1 MSKRIQLRRGTA
13 SENSSFTGAVGEVT
27 VDTTNKT
34 LRVHDGTTSGGT
46 TLATVN
52 QLPAVATTSYVGV
65 IRIATQTEVNAGT
78 DSTKAIVPNTLLGGM
93 RTHLNAQGTAPIYAC
108 RAWVNFN
115 GTGTVAIISSRNV
128 SSVTD
133 NGVGDYTINFTTA
146 MPDVNYAIAFGGV
159 EASDGTPIVTSLRM
173 TGATPILKTASA
185 FRVSIR
191 SPFNAVL
198 LDTTFVSAQVFG

>member
-13 SENSSFTGAVGEVT
+13 SENSSFKGAVGEVT

-65 IRIATQTEVNAGT
+65 IRIATQTEVNTGT
-78 DSTKAIVPNTLLGGM
+78 NNTNAMTPNTLSGGVK
-93 RTHLNAQGTAPIYAC
+93 TILNASGSAPIYAC

-115 GTGTVAIISSRNV
+115 GASNAIGASGNV
-128 SSVTD
+128 SSITD
-133 NGVGDYTINFTTA
+133 
-146 MPDVNYAIAFGGV
+146 
-159 EASDGTPIVTSLRM
+159 
-173 TGATPILKTASA
+173 TGAGRWGVNLSTGMQDANYS
-185 FRVSIR
+185 VSIN
-191 SPFNAVL
+191 SSGEGTSGAAAINVTTKTTSTISLQAWYGGDNTVGSFEPSIVDVAV
-198 LDTTFVSAQVFG
+198 FR